1 DSAGEKYLEVRRRLE
16 LYFDRKNCRSPGEL
30 ADETLNR
37 VARKLQEAGEITNVA
52 PLQYC
57 YIVAKFVFL
66 ESLRDSKRLDTD
78 LAASEELLQ
87 KRRDLFT
94 GPNQDSERR
103 EQISVCL
110 DRCLARLSAVDSET
124 ILEYYQG
131 QQRAKI
137 DRRSALAER
146 LGLTSNALSIRAC
159 R

>member
-1 DSAGEKYLEVRRRLE
+1 MVELKKDWEPSRASFRQLLLWLDEGKDSAGEKYLEVRRRLE

-66 ESLRDSKRLDTD
+66 ESLRDSKRLETD
-78 LAASEELLQ
+78 LAASEELLH

-94 GPNQDSERR
+94 GPNHDSERR

-110 DRCLARLSAVDSET
+110 DRCLARLSA
-124 ILEYYQG
+124 
-131 QQRAKI
+131 
-137 DRRSALAER
+137 
-146 LGLTSNALSIRAC
+146 
-159 R
+159 